1 MSGSR
6 GQAATEAVL
15 VAALLAIVGVALLGV
30 VRATGPRPATALA
43 VGTVAQAPVG
53 VEVPLGLGSL
63 LVGDGTASVAIAAR
77 LLGLGIRETSHNG
90 GPWISTFTDGNAEA
104 WCADFVSYV
113 LRLAGHPFTGGQ
125 SGGWRL
131 AAAAGVRAWFAARG
145 RYVPRTSARPQPGD
159 IVYFRHSH
167 VGIVVAVRGPSLL
180 TIEGNAS
187 DAVRQRL
194 YPAWRGIA
202 DIDGFGRP

>member
-1 MSGSR
+1 MI
-6 GQAATEAVL
+6 L
-15 VAALLAIVGVALLGV
+15 VAAVLAVVGLAVLGAIRVSGPRPVSAMAAGTVAQSPVGVALPLELG
-30 VRATGPRPATALA
+30 GLA
-43 VGTVAQAPVG
+43 I
-53 VEVPLGLGSL
+53 
-63 LVGDGTASVAIAAR
+63 GDGSASVAIAAR
-77 LLGLGIRETSHNG
+77 LLALGIRETGTNT
-90 GPWISTFTDGNAEA
+90 GPWITTFTDGNAEA

-113 LRLAGHPFTGGQ
+113 LRLAGQPFSGGQ

-145 RYVPRTSARPQPGD
+145 RYVTRATAQPLPGD

-167 VGIVVAVRGPSLL
+167 IGIVVAARGDTLL

-187 DAVRQRL
+187 DAVRQRV
-194 YPAWRGIA
+194 YPGWRRIA